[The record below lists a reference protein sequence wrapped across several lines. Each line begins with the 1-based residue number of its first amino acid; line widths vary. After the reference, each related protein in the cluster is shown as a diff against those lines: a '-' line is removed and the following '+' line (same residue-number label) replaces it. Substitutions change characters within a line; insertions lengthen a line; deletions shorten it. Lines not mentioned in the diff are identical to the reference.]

1 MRISVRGMAQRWEHG
16 TLTQRSWV
24 VQEAVDV
31 YLVSEDCPQSQDCDL
46 TPAQLVGDQP
56 PPPSSSDPGLGN
68 RASRRPRAMSE
79 ALQTPA
85 SAGRVN
91 GRTDLQAVFLVG
103 VVMHKMVTMVME
115 VVVRMEVVVVGD
127 GGDND
132 GDDGG
137 DGDSW

>member
-1 MRISVRGMAQRWEHG
+1 M
-16 TLTQRSWV
+16 
-24 VQEAVDV
+24 
-31 YLVSEDCPQSQDCDL
+31 
-46 TPAQLVGDQP
+46 
-56 PPPSSSDPGLGN
+56 N
-68 RASRRPRAMSE
+68 E

-127 GGDND
+127 GGGND